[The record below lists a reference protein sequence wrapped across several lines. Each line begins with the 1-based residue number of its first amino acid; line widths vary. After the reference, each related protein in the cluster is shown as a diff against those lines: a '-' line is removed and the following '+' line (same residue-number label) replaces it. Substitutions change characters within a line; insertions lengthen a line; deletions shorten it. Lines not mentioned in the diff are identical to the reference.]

1 MKNKGFIMDVAG
13 ILVGAVAS
21 RFVVKALNKA
31 MPETSPTIKALV
43 PVGAGVFLAMQK
55 NPLIKSAGYGMIG
68 SGGVELANALV
79 PGIGAPEIPDVF
91 MDGPD
96 DFEDDTL
103 YLNGPADQSIL
114 SEYDSEYL
122 NGPAD
127 QSILS
132 GPADQSILSNRPEIL
147 SSEEQMY
154 YRLQG

>member
-1 MKNKGFIMDVAG
+1 
-13 ILVGAVAS
+13 
-21 RFVVKALNKA
+21 

-114 SEYDSEYL
+114 S
-122 NGPAD
+122 GPAD

-132 GPADQSILSNRPEIL
+132 ARPEIL

>member
-1 MKNKGFIMDVAG
+1 MDVAG

-114 SEYDSEYL
+114 S
-122 NGPAD
+122 GPAD

-132 GPADQSILSNRPEIL
+132 SRPEIL